1 MTPVVEQSGLP
12 FPLIVEPPFRVLKT
26 SKVGEPHDSEISGDY
41 LAVLWSIIPAMRAY
55 GFLWTAK
62 GVLA

>member
-1 MTPVVEQSGLP
+1 MTPVVEQPGLP

-41 LAVLWSIIPAMRAY
+41 LAVLRSIIPATRVD
-55 GFLWTAK
+55 GFLWTGE
-62 GVLA
+62 GVRA